1 MGLLSHLTVFLTAA
15 SAVAAEAAAPAVAPK
30 ITSITYSGSGCVKDP
45 KFSGSFTD
53 PTLTFSNFA
62 AALPGNQTVNCQVHI
77 QASGASAGWQV
88 AVNRNVVKGHVVLTP
103 GTSLTHYTTVYFSQ
117 DAARTVSLR
126 SRCRVK
132 SGNEIS

>member
-62 AALPGNQTVNCQVHI
+62 AALPGNQTVNCQVHL
-77 QASGASAGWQV
+77 QASGASPGWQV

-117 DAARTVSLR
+117 DAARTVSLDPAL
-126 SRCRVK
+126 V
-132 SGNEIS
+132 